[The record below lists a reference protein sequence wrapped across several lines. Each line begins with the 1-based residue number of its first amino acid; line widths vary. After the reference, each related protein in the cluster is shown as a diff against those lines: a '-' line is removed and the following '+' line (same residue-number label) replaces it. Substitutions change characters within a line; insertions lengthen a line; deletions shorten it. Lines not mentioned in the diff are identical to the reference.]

1 MRRATPLPSVAALLA
16 CWLVVSP
23 AVGAP
28 PAQLVVCAACHG
40 QDGNS
45 EVPDN
50 PKLAGLDADYL
61 ERQLKNFKGGERK
74 NPIMSGMVAALSAQ
88 DMRELAEHFAE
99 QTAKPGVGYDAA
111 EAAKGKVIFDEGL
124 VSAAVP
130 ACSGCHGSDGVGDAK
145 YPRLAGQH
153 HTYVARQLAAFKS
166 GERANDLKAAMS
178 AVAKRMTDADM
189 LAVSHYVSSMKEEA
203 R

>member
-1 MRRATPLPSVAALLA
+1 VAVLPAAA
-16 CWLVVSP
+16 
-23 AVGAP
+23 AP

-61 ERQLKNFKGGERK
+61 ERQLKHFKGGERK
-74 NPIMSGMVAALSAQ
+74 NPIMSGMAATLSAN
-88 DMRELAEHFAE
+88 DMRELAEYFSE
-99 QTAKPGVGYDAA
+99 QAAKPGLGFDPA
-111 EAAKGKVIFDEGL
+111 EAAKGKAIFDDGL

-130 ACSGCHGSDGVGDAK
+130 ACSGCHGNDGVGDAK

-153 HTYVARQLAAFKS
+153 PSYVARQLAAFKS
-166 GERANDLKAAMS
+166 GERTNDLKAAMS
-178 AVAKRMTDADM
+178 AVAKR
-189 LAVSHYVSSMKEEA
+189 LS
-203 R
+203 